1 VERETAHRT
10 AGAPKGRPPGPRMLA
25 SAGMVASTSARAES
39 TPELSVITVTHNH
52 GPFIGA
58 LLDSLDEERKRIDL
72 EVLVVDNASDD
83 DGAAVAAS
91 RPWVRVIRKQT
102 RHGFAFNN
110 NLAIRTA
117 RGRHVL
123 LLNPDTEVRPGAL
136 PQLVAYLDA
145 HPRVGICGPR
155 LLFPDGSVQ
164 PSARRFP
171 TLGWVVARRT
181 PLRLVLGRTVWS
193 RRHLMED
200 GNLDAPQEV
209 DWLLGAALAVRRDLL
224 RTVGLLDEG
233 YFLYVEDIDWAYRAR
248 RAGWEVHYVP
258 AAEVVHHYQAE
269 IDRALLTRR
278 SWIHARAM
286 WRFYRKHMAPRWLRM
301 RVEPERLA

>member
-1 VERETAHRT
+1 
-10 AGAPKGRPPGPRMLA
+10 
-25 SAGMVASTSARAES
+25 MVASASARAGS
-39 TPELSVITVTHNH
+39 TSGGLRREAFPAELSVITVTHNH

-91 RPWVRVIRKQT
+91 RPWVRAMRNQT

-110 NLAIRTA
+110 NLAIRA
-117 RGRHVL
+117 SRGRHVL

-136 PQLVAYLDA
+136 SELVAYLDA

-171 TLGWVVARRT
+171 TLGWVLARRT

-200 GNLDAPQEV
+200 GRLDTPQNV

-248 RAGWEVHYVP
+248 LAGWEVHYVP
-258 AAEVVHHYQAE
+258 AAEVVHHYQAN
-269 IDRALLTRR
+269 IDRVLLGRY
-278 SWIHARAM
+278 SWWHLKSM
-286 WRFYRKHMAPRWLRM
+286 WRYYRKHLAPPLLRLG
-301 RVEPERLA
+301 VEAERLP